1 MKSAVSPGSMKSA
14 VDPLNFVHT
23 SSSFQLI
30 LMMTFCIGLL
40 LLISPWPP
48 PPPGKPGRL
57 QRRVFVSL
65 QEVRSPSPLPPSIQ
79 DGEAG
84 RKKEGNG
91 GQEGGEGRNSW
102 EECADFR

>member
-1 MKSAVSPGSMKSA
+1 MKFDEISCGPINLC
-14 VDPLNFVHT
+14 PHINY
-23 SSSFQLI
+23 
-30 LMMTFCIGLL
+30 LMTTFCIGFL
-40 LLISPWPP
+40 LLISPCPS
-48 PPPGKPGRL
+48 GKPGRL

-65 QEVRSPSPLPPSIQ
+65 QEVLPPSIQ

-102 EECADFR
+102 EECDDFR